1 MNRLIKYFIV
11 FLVLVFFNT
20 LLYSELLDV
29 SYVTSTNEIVIV
41 LSFSKAPNVLYYGK
55 NESRTVHYFLIDDF
69 AKGSIYLPISIG
81 STEGVQI
88 VPIDGK
94 VNAFVYTLTPG
105 SVKYN
110 TTGTKLYIRLP
121 YSMSSKRLTASFANI
136 KSDILIKD
144 VAEFFGIKVVLY
156 DGAKDKSV
164 SIKLDNS
171 SIEDVIR
178 TILTAANLSYA
189 YASDQVMYI
198 GSKEEIQKNFAV
210 FWQVYDAQVNVEKL
224 REVLS
229 AGSYLGLTRDKSK
242 VFIYGGVNEYKMIA
256 EALVPMKVQDW
267 YYISYNVSDK
277 DIEEALSQISKIYG
291 FTTDDYVILKEQKK
305 IAVKTS
311 KPLEVENL
319 LKQIM
324 ARIQQRKWYYI
335 QYNISEDEL
344 SSLITSLQK
353 IYDIKDF
360 AILQSDKKLAI
371 LVDDASIV
379 SQVEKIIKS
388 AESKVTQLSTTVTY
402 IPVDVNYPE
411 RVQAVLKEIYPNSNP
426 KVVSGKLYVVSGYE
440 KIALSL
446 SKESYIGNPWKIV
459 IDDVPENV
467 VISILKYIGVLE
479 NDFDMKTIEN
489 KVIVNLFS
497 SEDTYKKFLKYVDVL
512 GESTY
517 IVKADENFLK
527 KFKVTILQNFSDGTK
542 LVQGRI
548 NEIERLKKSIS
559 EEITNFAIQ
568 KIPTDP
574 PAEVISKLTG
584 YVVEDKDKY
593 FIVTVSK
600 SEIETAK
607 TTIEKVR
614 KDYGN
619 TMIILP
625 DKYKSEA
632 KKAVEDIYNVKVYQ
646 IGESIVLQGSLVNDA
661 KKFLENFV
669 QESENIVEIL
679 GKIEPNSSK
688 MLGELFNVKLYQAG
702 DVSYIVGT
710 PSNVSRA
717 KEYAK
722 LIESVSVDLSFKVG
736 QNHIDYLK
744 KVYNVEIDYFPDIN
758 KMVVTGLKE
767 NVAEAV
773 SYLNSLNPSD
783 SLLSMVLPQNLKK
796 EEIDKLSKLIA
807 PSVEIEQV
815 GNIIYINGEIKDVE
829 KIKQEIEKLSI
840 TPERKYL
847 FIDYPDSFDSVIKT
861 LYNVETY
868 KTSQGYVVF
877 GTNEQLENVKKFVSE
892 NSVLDKSYTLLNYPE
907 ELDSLIKEYFNVKT
921 YKVSQGF
928 IVVGSKEE
936 IGKVSKFIGEIS
948 LEQGKEYSLVDD
960 KLLID
965 VSNKNIKDVIITVGR
980 LFKQQIVLVDDIKST
995 CSMRTVVSNFQ
1006 EFLDKLSSYNITY
1019 ELKNDTYYISI
1030 MKTQQSTTTANQVV
1044 KEEIKTEPVV
1054 VKDGLITINVSN
1066 MPVDD
1071 IITQVMVKLNKSY
1084 KLEKIG
1090 ASISSMYLKDINYE
1104 TFKETFSTWVN
1115 FTEVGSITYITPK
1128 GVINNKTDS
1137 KKAFV
1142 KDGLINLKIDNEPIS
1157 QVIQTIFDE
1166 LGYQV
1171 VFAKPIDRTATMSV
1185 SGIDFETFNSIMLN
1199 YGISIKKS
1207 GNVYIVDTTPDATK
1221 VQTTYTFNVPR
1232 NTDKVEELIKFYG
1245 GKTMVSPSAGI
1256 IVAYDLD
1263 PKNVDDINK
1272 LIEKFT
1278 TPKIVSIDA
1287 RIIDESRNGSLSEE
1301 IVTLLKAG
1309 NYLTFGSNGLTL
1321 NVSLLDILDGSII
1334 DKILNEAGISLD
1346 LRGAEQGTPFR
1357 ATSGIGKLLANPN
1370 IMTKSG
1376 EEARIFI
1383 GDSIPLKIV
1392 STSGGQ
1398 TNEQVISLE
1407 GGIEL
1412 KIVPYVNADNTIDL
1426 VITTSV
1432 SNFDYSVLVNGLPKI
1447 NKREASTKITIKDGQ
1462 TLVIGGLSREEKS
1475 KSEWK
1480 VPILGDIPILG
1491 YLFRGT
1497 KETSEQ
1503 RSITIFLT
1511 AKIVDIM
1518 KE

>member
-1 MNRLIKYFIV
+1 MNKTIKYFLF
-11 FLVLVFFNT
+11 FLIFVFFNT

-29 SYVTSTNEIVIV
+29 SYVTSTNEIVVV

-55 NESRTVHYFLIDDF
+55 NESRIVHYFLVDDF
-69 AKGSIYLPISIG
+69 VKGSIYLPISIG
-81 STEGVQI
+81 SAEGLQI
-88 VPIDGK
+88 VPIDGR
-94 VNAFVYTLTPG
+94 VNVFVYTLTPV

-121 YSMSSKRLTASFANI
+121 YSMSSKRLTASFTNI

-144 VAEFFGIKVVLY
+144 VAEFFGTKVVLY

-189 YASDQVMYI
+189 YASNEVMYV

-210 FWQVYDAQVNVEKL
+210 FWQIYDAQVNVEKL

-229 AGSYLGLTRDKSK
+229 AGSYLGLTKDKSK

-256 EALVPMKVQDW
+256 EALIPTKVQDW
-267 YYISYNVSDK
+267 YYISYDVPDK
-277 DIEEALSQISKIYG
+277 DIEKALSQISKIYG
-291 FTTDDYVILKEQKK
+291 LTADDYVILKEQKK
-305 IAVKTS
+305 VAVKTS
-311 KPLEVENL
+311 KPLEIESL

-344 SSLITSLQK
+344 SSLIASLQK

-371 LVDDASIV
+371 FVDDASIV
-379 SQVEKIIKS
+379 SQIEKIIRS
-388 AESKVTQLSTTVTY
+388 AESKVTQQSITY
-402 IPVDVNYPE
+402 VPVEVNYPD
-411 RVQAVLKEIYPNSNP
+411 RIQAVLKEIYPNSNP
-426 KVVSGKLYVVSGYE
+426 KVISGKLYVVSGYE

-446 SKESYIGNPWKIV
+446 SKESYIGNPWKII
-459 IDDVPENV
+459 IDDIPESV
-467 VISILKYIGVLE
+467 VISILKYLGISE
-479 NDFDMKTIEN
+479 NDYDLRTIEN
-489 KVIVNLFS
+489 KVNVNLFS
-497 SEDTYKKFLKYVDVL
+497 SEDTYRKFLKYVDIL

-527 KFKVTILQNFSDGTK
+527 RFKVTVLQNFSDGTK

-559 EEITNFAIQ
+559 EGITNFVLQ
-568 KIPTDP
+568 KLPTDP
-574 PAEVISKLTG
+574 PVEVISKLTG
-584 YVVEDKDKY
+584 YVVEDKGSY
-593 FIVTVSK
+593 FIITVSK

-607 TTIEKVR
+607 STIEKVR
-614 KDYGN
+614 KDYGS
-619 TMIILP
+619 TMIILS
-625 DKYKSEA
+625 DRYKSEA
-632 KKAVEDIYNVKVYQ
+632 KKAIEDIYNVKVYQ
-646 IGESIVLQGSLVNDA
+646 IGENIVLQGSLVNDA
-661 KKFLENFV
+661 KKFLENFA
-669 QESENIVEIL
+669 QESENIVEIF
-679 GKIEPNSSK
+679 GKIEQNSSK
-688 MLGELFNVKLYQAG
+688 MLEELFNVKLYQAG
-702 DVSYIVGT
+702 NVSYIVGM
-710 PSNVSRA
+710 PSNVSKA

-722 LIESVSVDLSFKVG
+722 FIESVNVDLSFKIG
-736 QNHIDYLK
+736 QNHVDYLK
-744 KVYNVEIDYFPDIN
+744 KVYNVEIEYFSDIN

-767 NVAEAV
+767 NVAKVV
-773 SYLNSLNPSD
+773 SYIKSLNPSD
-783 SLLSMVLPQNLKK
+783 SILSVVLPQNIKK

-807 PSVEIEQV
+807 PNVEMEQV
-815 GNIIYINGEIKDVE
+815 GNIIYIKGEIKDVQ

-840 TPERKYL
+840 THERKYL

-892 NSVLDKSYTLLNYPE
+892 NSVSDKSYTLLSYPE

-928 IVVGSKEE
+928 ILVGSKKE
-936 IGKVSKFIGEIS
+936 IDKVGKFIGELS
-948 LEQGKEYSLVDD
+948 LGQDKEYRLVDD

-965 VSNKNIKDVIITVGR
+965 VSNKNIKDVIVTVGR

-995 CSMRTVVSNFQ
+995 CSMRIIVSSFQ
-1006 EFLDKLSSYNITY
+1006 ELLDKLASYNITY
-1019 ELKNDTYYISI
+1019 ELKNDTYYISM
-1030 MKTQQSTTTANQVV
+1030 MKTQQSTTTVNQVI
-1044 KEEIKTEPVV
+1044 KEEIGLEPVL
-1054 VKDGLITINVSN
+1054 VKDGLITINASNVS
-1066 MPVDD
+1066 VDD
-1071 IITQVMVKLNKSY
+1071 IIIQVMIKLNKSY

-1090 ASISSMYLKDINYE
+1090 AKINSMYLKDINYE
-1104 TFKETFSTWVN
+1104 TFKEVFSAWVN
-1115 FTEVGSITYITPK
+1115 FTQIGSITYITPK
-1128 GVINNKTDS
+1128 AVVNNKVDS
-1137 KKAFV
+1137 KKVFV
-1142 KDGLINLKIDNEPIS
+1142 KDGLININIDNEPIS
-1157 QVIQTIFDE
+1157 QVIQTIFE
-1166 LGYQV
+1166 GLGYQV
-1171 VFAKPIDRTATMSV
+1171 IFAKPLDKTATMSV
-1185 SGIDFETFNSIMLN
+1185 SGIDFKTFNSIMLN

-1207 GNVYIVDTTPDATK
+1207 GNLYIVDTTPEATK
-1221 VQTTYTFNVPR
+1221 VRTTYTFNVPR
-1232 NTDKVEELIKFYG
+1232 NADKVEELIKFYG
-1245 GKTMVSPSAGI
+1245 GKALVSPSAGV

-1287 RIIDESRNGSLSEE
+1287 RIIDEAINRSLSKE
-1301 IVTLLKAG
+1301 IATVLKAG

-1321 NVSLLDILDGSII
+1321 NVSVYDILDGSII

-1357 ATSGIGKLLANPN
+1357 STSGFGKLLANPN

-1392 STSGGQ
+1392 ITSDGR
-1398 TNEQVISLE
+1398 TNEQVINLE

-1432 SNFDYSVLVNGLPKI
+1432 SNFDYSVLVGGLPKI

>member
-324 ARIQQRKWYYI
+324 ARIEQRKWYYI
-335 QYNISEDEL
+335 QYSISENDL

-379 SQVEKIIKS
+379 PQVEKIIKS
-388 AESKVTQLSTTVTY
+388 AESKVAQLSVTY
-402 IPVDVNYPE
+402 VPVDVNYPE

-446 SKESYIGNPWKIV
+446 SKEPYIGNPWKIV

-632 KKAVEDIYNVKVYQ
+632 KKAVEDIYNVKIYQ
-646 IGESIVLQGSLVNDA
+646 IGENIVLQGSLVDDA

-710 PSNVSRA
+710 PSNVSKA

-722 LIESVSVDLSFKVG
+722 LIESVSVDLSFKIG
-736 QNHIDYLK
+736 QNHVDYLK
-744 KVYNVEIDYFPDIN
+744 KVYNVDVDYFPNID
-758 KMVVTGLKE
+758 KVVITGLKE
-767 NVAEAV
+767 NTSKAA
-773 SYLNSLNPSD
+773 SYLRSLTPSD
-783 SLLSMVLPQNLKK
+783 SILSVKLPQNLKK
-796 EEIDKLSKLIA
+796 EEIDKLTKLIA
-807 PSVEIEQV
+807 SNVEIEQV
-815 GNIIYINGEIKDVE
+815 GDALYIKGEIKDIE
-829 KIKQEIEKLSI
+829 KIKQEIEKLSK

-847 FIDYPDSFDSVIKT
+847 LINYPDSFDSVIKA
-861 LYNVETY
+861 LYSVETY
-868 KTSQGYVVF
+868 KTSQGYIIF
-877 GTNEQLENVKKFVSE
+877 GTNEQIENVKKFLSE
-892 NSVLDKSYTLLNYPE
+892 NAVSDKSYTLLSYPE
-907 ELDSLIKEYFNVKT
+907 ELDNLIKEYFNVKT

-936 IGKVSKFIGEIS
+936 IDKVNKFIGELS
-948 LEQGKEYSLVDD
+948 LGQDKEYNLIDD

-965 VSNKNIKDVIITVGR
+965 VSDKNIKDVIINVGR

-995 CSMRTVVSNFQ
+995 CSMRTIVSNFQ
-1006 EFLDKLSSYNITY
+1006 EFLDKLASYNITY
-1019 ELKNDTYYISI
+1019 ELKNDTYYISM

-1044 KEEIKTEPVV
+1044 NEEIKSEPVV
-1054 VKDGLITINVSN
+1054 VKDGLITINASN
-1066 MPVDD
+1066 MSVDD
-1071 IITQVMVKLNKSY
+1071 IIIQVMIKLNKSY

-1090 ASISSMYLKDINYE
+1090 ANINSMYLKDISYE
-1104 TFKETFSTWVN
+1104 TFKEIFSAWVN
-1115 FTEVGSITYITPK
+1115 FTEIGSITYITPK

-1142 KDGLINLKIDNEPIS
+1142 KDGLINIKIDNEPIS
-1157 QVIQTIFDE
+1157 QVIQTIFE
-1166 LGYQV
+1166 GLGYQV
-1171 VFAKPIDRTATMSV
+1171 VFAKPIDKTATMSV

-1207 GNVYIVDTTPDATK
+1207 GNVYIVDTTPEATK
-1221 VQTTYTFNVPR
+1221 VRTTYTFNVPR
-1232 NTDKVEELIKFYG
+1232 NADKVEELIKFYG

-1272 LIEKFT
+1272 LIEKFAM
-1278 TPKIVSIDA
+1278 PKIVSIDA
-1287 RIIDESRNGSLSEE
+1287 RIIDESRTGSLSEE
-1301 IVTLLKAG
+1301 IATLLKAG

-1321 NVSLLDILDGSII
+1321 NVSILDILDGSII
-1334 DKILNEAGISLD
+1334 DKILNEAGISLE

-1383 GDSIPLKIV
+1383 GDTIPLKIV
-1392 STSGGQ
+1392 T
-1398 TNEQVISLE
+1398 TNEGRTTVEIRNLE

-1432 SNFDYSVLVNGLPKI
+1432 SNFDFSVNVDGLPKI

-1475 KSEWK
+1475 KTEWK